1 MLEVEGVDL
10 HYGAAIALRRVS
22 ISAEPGQVTALL
34 GRNGVGKT
42 SLLRAIVGAHPIS
55 GGTIRWEGAEI
66 SRLPIYER
74 ARRGIAWVPQG
85 RDIFP
90 LLTVR
95 ENLETGFAV
104 LPRGKRRVPDEIFEL
119 FPVLGTMLRRRGGDL
134 SGGQQQQLAIGRAL
148 VTQPRLLVLDEP
160 TEGIQPSIIKDIA
173 RVIALLRQ
181 KGSIA
186 ILLVEQ
192 YYDFARELAQR
203 IAVMDRGAI
212 VLAGGRDDLDEVD
225 VRRHLSV

>member
-1 MLEVEGVDL
+1 MLEVKQVSL
-10 HYGAAIALRRVS
+10 HYGAAIALRKVS
-22 ISAEPGQVTALL
+22 LQAREGEVTCLL

-42 SLLRAIVGAHPIS
+42 SLLRAVTGAHPIS
-55 GGTIRWEGAEI
+55 GGEIFWNGENI
-66 SRLPIYER
+66 SRLPLYDR

-104 LPRGKRRVPDEIFEL
+104 LPRGQRRVPDEIFDL
-119 FPVLGTMLRRRGGDL
+119 FPILKTMLGRRGGDL

-148 VTQPRLLVLDEP
+148 VMKPRLLVLDEP
-160 TEGIQPSIIKDIA
+160 TEGIQPSIIKDIG
-173 RVIALLRQ
+173 RVISLLR
-181 KGSIA
+181 GRGEMA

-203 IAVMDRGAI
+203 IIVMDRGDI
-212 VLAGGRDDLDEVD
+212 VLNGTPEELDEQD
-225 VRRHLSV
+225 VRRRLSV